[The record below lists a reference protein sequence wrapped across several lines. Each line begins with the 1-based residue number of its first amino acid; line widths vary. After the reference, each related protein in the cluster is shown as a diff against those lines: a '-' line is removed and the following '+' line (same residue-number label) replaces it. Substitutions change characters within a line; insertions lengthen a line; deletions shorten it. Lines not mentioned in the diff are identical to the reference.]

1 MIVSVGGPAGR
12 TTRTD
17 EAGQFL
23 IARMDTG
30 QYTLQLRRLGYL
42 PRSVSVHVTEQ
53 GARVEVALDEI
64 TTLDTIRVRAA
75 RQAIYGVVGAAAD
88 LRPLPG
94 SAIQILGESVR
105 TLRADSSGR
114 FFSPASPGTYLV
126 RARAPGFAPRT
137 VSVTLSPGDGA
148 ELALLLDSARAGSQ
162 NAMEAAYADFRDRM
176 LRRGGTQSALVPRS
190 ELLRDGNGTM
200 IHLLRAAPSFGS
212 RVMRVGPYACVFV
225 DGRARPGMSLNA
237 IDPSGV
243 EAIEVYTRRGER
255 SGTLLARWPR
265 GFPCADTGMPP
276 PQTPEDVLWVVICLA
291 NQTGI
296 DLTEAFKNNLDKKNA
311 RDKDRHRD
319 NDKLR

>member
-1 MIVSVGGPAGR
+1 VIVSVGGPDGR

-23 IARMDTG
+23 IARVDTG

-42 PRSVSVHVTEQ
+42 PRSVGVHVTEQ
-53 GARVEVALDEI
+53 GLRVEVELHGI
-64 TTLDTIRVRAA
+64 TTLDTVRVRAA

-114 FFSPASPGTYLV
+114 FFAPASPGTYLV
-126 RARAPGFAPRT
+126 RARAEGFAPRT

-148 ELALLLDSARAGSQ
+148 ELALLLDTARAGSQ
-162 NAMEAAYADFRDRM
+162 RAIEAAYSDFRDRM
-176 LRRGGTQSALVPRS
+176 LRRGLQSALVPRS
-190 ELLRDGNGTM
+190 ELLRHGNGTM
-200 IHLLRAAPSFGS
+200 INLLRAAPSFG
-212 RVMRVGPYACVFV
+212 RKVLRVGPYACVFV
-225 DGRARPGMSLNA
+225 DGRARPGLSVNA

-276 PQTPEDVLWVVICLA
+276 PQGPEDMYWVVIW
-291 NQTGI
+291 T
-296 DLTEAFKNNLDKKNA
+296 A
-311 RDKDRHRD
+311 R
-319 NDKLR
+319 